1 MSSPKLIHERHIPV
15 RGQHHTSPCEI
26 TLIHSVS
33 IIENSAVHHFSGC
46 GKCLW
51 FSNTSKLLTISKDWM
66 WHLLCQRQWI
76 QCLALRLHVS
86 KGIFVC
92 LPWKKKK
99 SDSVF
104 IGKREIQQ
112 PSLKE
117 TSPVSLKL
125 LQLNKAISRHAVTQA
140 RDFWGLTVKRTH
152 PSPFFNYF

>member
-1 MSSPKLIHERHIPV
+1 MALIVSETMDPV
-15 RGQHHTSPCEI
+15 FGAQTTCFKGN
-26 TLIHSVS
+26 L
-33 IIENSAVHHFSGC
+33 C
-46 GKCLW
+46 
-51 FSNTSKLLTISKDWM
+51 LLTMK
-66 WHLLCQRQWI
+66 
-76 QCLALRLHVS
+76 
-86 KGIFVC
+86 
-92 LPWKKKK
+92 KKKK